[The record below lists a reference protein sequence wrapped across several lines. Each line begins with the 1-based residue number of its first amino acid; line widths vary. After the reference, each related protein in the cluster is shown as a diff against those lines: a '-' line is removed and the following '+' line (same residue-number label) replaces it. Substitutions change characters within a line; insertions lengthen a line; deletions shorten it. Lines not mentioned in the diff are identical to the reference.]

1 MLKLFKNINKDI
13 EKKLKILFKI
23 DIFYESTDF
32 WSNLI
37 ISLNVLVIIQNKNIN
52 RIKST
57 LGVII
62 NNNNKT

>member
-1 MLKLFKNINKDI
+1 ML
-13 EKKLKILFKI
+13 KI
-23 DIFYESTDF
+23 DIFYESNDF

-52 RIKST
+52 RIKSK